1 VTNEE
6 LATGPDL
13 GVSLELLGA
22 RAAEYVAAA
31 KAANT
36 LRAYRSDWREFTT
49 WAAHRRLCPLP
60 ATPETLALYLTDLA
74 GIAKT
79 STIARRLAAIAE
91 AHRTAGAPSPTD
103 AAVKAVWA
111 GIRRVH
117 GTAGEAAAP
126 LTVTLLRRVV
136 EALRLDLAGHRDR
149 ALLIV
154 GFAGALRRSELVAL
168 DVADVEERHEGLIM
182 RIRRSKTDQEAAGR
196 QVGLPYGSN
205 PSTCPVRSLH
215 TWLEAAGIASGPL
228 FRPVNRHGIA
238 GTGRLSAASAN
249 RAVQRAVARA
259 GLDPRP
265 YSAHSLRSGLAT
277 SAAEAGASER
287 AIMAQTGHRSVT
299 VARGYIRSGS
309 LFRDNAAAQV
319 GL

>member
-1 VTNEE
+1 MAEHD
-6 LATGPDL
+6 APSCG
-13 GVSLELLGA
+13 GLERLGA
-22 RAAEYVAAA
+22 RAAEYVAAS

-36 LRAYRSDWREFTT
+36 MRAYRSDWAEFSAWAT
-49 WAAHRRLCPLP
+49 WRAFEALP
-60 ATPETLALYLTDLA
+60 ATPETLALYLSDLA
-74 GIAKT
+74 GVAKT
-79 STIARRLAAIAE
+79 STIARRLAAIGE
-91 AHRTAGAPSPTD
+91 AHRTAGWPSPTD
-103 AAVKAVWA
+103 DPTVKAVWA

-117 GTAGEAAAP
+117 GTASDGSAP
-126 LTVTLLRRVV
+126 LTVSLLRRVV
-136 EALRLDLAGHRDR
+136 DALPDDLAGRRDR
-149 ALLIV
+149 ALLLV

-168 DVADVEERHEGLIM
+168 DVADLEERHEGLVL

-205 PSTCPVRSLH
+205 PTTCPVRSLRI
-215 TWLEAAGIASGPL
+215 WLEIASITAGPL
-228 FRPVNRHGIA
+228 FRPVNKG
-238 GTGRLSAASAN
+238 GNLGPGRLSASSAN

-265 YSAHSLRSGLAT
+265 YSAHSLRAGLAT
-277 SAAEAGASER
+277 SAAEAGVSER
-287 AIMAQTGHRSVT
+287 AIMNQTGHRSLA